1 MDPLKKFNEQLDH
14 FVCFLE
20 NIFSNSPDIQANLSL
35 IRIFKKSNPR
45 GACELL
51 YKEFVPYE
59 SHINNMNEDFF
70 VELSKQQYESYE
82 RDLQSVLEIIY
93 KYINADIM
101 YEKSLENPSET
112 NKQRIWKYIKVLLF
126 LSKKCNE

>member
-20 NIFSNSPDIQANLSL
+20 NIFTSHPEIQANLSL
-35 IRIFKKSNPR
+35 IRMFKKSNPR
-45 GACELL
+45 GACELFYL
-51 YKEFVPYE
+51 EFLPYE
-59 SHINNMNEDFF
+59 VQINNMNEDFF
-70 VELSKQQYESYE
+70 VQLSKQQYQSYE
-82 RDLQSVLEIIY
+82 KDLQNVIEIIY
-93 KYINADIM
+93 TYINDDIM
-101 YEKSLENPSET
+101 YEKSVENPSET